1 LKKVWLPATN
11 IDGARFVAE
20 RLRAATEAAVFEPGT
35 IDLKLTI
42 SVGVATCPP
51 TPLNS

>member
-1 LKKVWLPATN
+1 LKKVLLPATD
-11 IDGARFVAE
+11 IDGAHFVAE
-20 RLRAATEAAVFEPGT
+20 RLQAATEAAVFETGT

-51 TPLNS
+51 TPFNS